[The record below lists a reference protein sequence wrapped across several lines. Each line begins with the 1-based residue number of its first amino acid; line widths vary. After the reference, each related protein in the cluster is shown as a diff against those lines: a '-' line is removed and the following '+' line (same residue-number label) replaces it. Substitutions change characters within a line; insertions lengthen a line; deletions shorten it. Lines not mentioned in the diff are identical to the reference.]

1 MEALQARLEG
11 HALTVRKFG
20 QRVAIVGTE
29 FATADQVMPGVAEIA
44 LEMGFVFAD
53 PHTEEIR
60 RGR

>member
-1 MEALQARLEG
+1 MESLRERLKD

-20 QRVAIVGTE
+20 QHVAIVGTD
-29 FATADQVMPGVAEIA
+29 FANADQVMPSVAEIA